1 VGKVERKLNQNPSPK
16 REQLNF
22 MNIRYEYH
30 FIINHR
36 NNNTFLLKG
45 PPNANK
51 SQNSSNA
58 SSTETSYELL
68 LQQQQLFLQWQL
80 EWQQKYPQILLPAV
94 NVSLILFFYTILF
107 LLNIFDSEAKH
118 RPRSG
123 NK

>member
-1 VGKVERKLNQNPSPK
+1 
-16 REQLNF
+16 

-30 FIINHR
+30 FVINHG
-36 NNNTFLLKG
+36 NNDNFLLKG

-94 NVSLILFFYTILF
+94 NVSLILFFIRYYF
-107 LLNIFDSEAKH
+107 Y
-118 RPRSG
+118 
-123 NK
+123 